1 MSLVCAN
8 SLAEDYVVIGIDL
21 PSPESYWKICSINEG
36 IFPVISADKKVEE
49 YFQNTKNKKNLYA
62 TYDPYVFS
70 MADIIIVDINLDVQK
85 QAEHIHTDEVV
96 DYSVDISGFKAAIK
110 SIGENCKEDALI
122 LIETTV
128 PPGTTVL
135 SSEIIK
141 NHLTERGLKK
151 DKIKIGHSYE
161 RVMPGPNYIDSIKTF
176 TEFIQE
182 SMNIVLIIL
191 KFFLRQS

>member
-1 MSLVCAN
+1 MSLVWQILCEVMLLLELIFLHQ
-8 SLAEDYVVIGIDL
+8 SHIGRFAL
-21 PSPESYWKICSINEG
+21 LMRAF
-36 IFPVISADKKVEE
+36 FPVISADKKVEE

-128 PPGTTVL
+128 PAQQFYL
-135 SSEIIK
+135 QKLLRII
-141 NHLTERGLKK
+141 
-151 DKIKIGHSYE
+151 
-161 RVMPGPNYIDSIKTF
+161 
-176 TEFIQE
+176 
-182 SMNIVLIIL
+182 
-191 KFFLRQS
+191 